1 MWKHN
6 RSSPFSLFSFWSLLF
21 SLMHLLFRA
30 IAYHNV
36 AW

>member
-1 MWKHN
+1 
-6 RSSPFSLFSFWSLLF
+6 
-21 SLMHLLFRA
+21 MHLLFRA